1 MTSNWGGFSMINLI
15 VVVGAGNNIGPS
27 KGLPVFADRAVQ
39 VSLSQR
45 AKTITEGG
53 IVVVGSRTARLM
65 ESDGI
70 RLDRM
75 TGETHHAVWS
85 RSGGVPPDVFLD
97 RLEATGKN
105 VFICGGQRTFKTFA
119 PFVENFFIWRAHLSS
134 EPDYTLDPI
143 LPGWQ
148 EGGKSSEGWMQ

>member
-65 ESDGI
+65 ESDGF

-85 RSGGVPPDVFLD
+85 RSGGVPP
-97 RLEATGKN
+97 AT
-105 VFICGGQRTFKTFA
+105 CQSRTSSLTA
-119 PFVENFFIWRAHLSS
+119 NTRSARA
-134 EPDYTLDPI
+134 DPTRASRGERSASRE
-143 LPGWQ
+143 L
-148 EGGKSSEGWMQ
+148 